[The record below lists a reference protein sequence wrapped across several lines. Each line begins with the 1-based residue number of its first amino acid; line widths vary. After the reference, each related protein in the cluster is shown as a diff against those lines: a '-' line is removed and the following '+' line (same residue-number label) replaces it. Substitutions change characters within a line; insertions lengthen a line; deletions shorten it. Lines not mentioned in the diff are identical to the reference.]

1 MAVQRAKRAVQDGGG
16 QGDAG
21 SGEGD
26 VRRLLEAIAVGN
38 FEAASALLTRRP
50 ELAGVRDS
58 RGRTML
64 MTTVMFPANKRN
76 GWAITRLLLDM
87 GVEVNVRDRLGR
99 SALAYVEDAV
109 LARMLLD
116 RGADVHARDRKGD
129 TVLMHAVMTKNAA
142 LVRQLLERGADVNAV
157 AEDGQTALI
166 LCVRRWPDLFVV
178 RELIAAGADVD
189 VVDDEGETA
198 LSIVRGALG
207 EIDSDEQE
215 LIDEHELILEA
226 LKRASKKVPRG
237 RVYNSLNTGTAKVGA
252 NTEFIDKNVLAY
264 ESPAERVGKK
274 FFYNTGNVDRDGVVI
289 RAFNANVL
297 EEMQKTGRVAM
308 NPFTRAP
315 WPLLDAQ
322 AVRGV
327 LKKVPEGNDGGGSG
341 GRARGAGLGRGCGE
355 RRKGREEKRVNF

>member
-1 MAVQRAKRAVQDGGG
+1 MAACAKRAVKGGG
-16 QGDAG
+16 NAG
-21 SGEGD
+21 VVG
-26 VRRLLEAIAVGN
+26 LLEAIAVGD
-38 FEAASALLTRRP
+38 FEAASALLKKRP
-50 ELAGVRDS
+50 ELADVRDS

-129 TVLMHAVMTKNAA
+129 TVLMHAAMTKNVA
-142 LVRQLLERGADVNAV
+142 LVRELLAYGANANAV
-157 AEDGQTALI
+157 GEDSQTALI
-166 LCVRRWPDLFVV
+166 LCVRRRPDLFVV

-189 VVDDEGETA
+189 LVDDAGETA
-198 LSIVRGALG
+198 LSIVRGAMG
-207 EIDSDEQE
+207 ETDSDEQE
-215 LIDEHELILEA
+215 MIDEYELIMDA
-226 LKRASKKVPRG
+226 LRDASKKVPRG
-237 RVYNSLNTGTAKVGA
+237 RVYNSLNTGTARVGV

-274 FFYNTGNVDRDGVVI
+274 FFYNTGNVDRNGVVI

-297 EEMQKTGRVAM
+297 EELQKSGRKAM

-315 WPLLDAQ
+315 WPLMDSQ
-322 AVRGV
+322 AARRV
-327 LKKVPEGNDGGGSG
+327 LKKMPVQGPEGGGVGGS
-341 GRARGAGLGRGCGE
+341 
-355 RRKGREEKRVNF
+355 RKKSR